1 VPLTITFFNYSA
13 FFAGSLAGYLAGYL
27 VDVPSLISVGGVKP
41 VATLGGDI
49 SLLFVALGWVLDF
62 LIGCSGEDSSFLTFL
77 AGSLVLSTE
86 LLACLPLVLV
96 LGSG

>member
-49 SLLFVALGWVLDF
+49 SLLFVALG
-62 LIGCSGEDSSFLTFL
+62 
-77 AGSLVLSTE
+77 
-86 LLACLPLVLV
+86 
-96 LGSG
+96 